1 MVEERR
7 MRVCTCVYVHTG
19 QECGVCVH
27 LDGQLDVHL
36 QVVPHEAEV
45 DIQETKW

>member
-1 MVEERR
+1 M
-7 MRVCTCVYVHTG
+7 CVPVSMYIRA

-27 LDGQLDVHL
+27 LDGQLDVQL
-36 QVVPHEAEV
+36 QVLPHEAEV